1 MFTQQE
7 VKESADRLRTI
18 IEADD
23 INLTAYGAEWRTN
36 PLAQEDA
43 AVIVSEYLRT
53 SQSLP
58 DELWIV
64 GRVFFRPEVC
74 DPDKVTPWTFQG
86 VFTSREL
93 ALAACRD
100 STYLIGPAKLNE
112 PLPHDPQEWP
122 GAEWAVLV
130 NVKGEVNGPRE
141 A

>member
-7 VKESADRLRTI
+7 VKESANRLRTI

-53 SQSLP
+53 SQPLP
-58 DELWIV
+58 AELWIV
-64 GRVFFRPEVC
+64 GRVFFRPAASV
-74 DPDKVTPWTFQG
+74 PYKVAPWTFQG
-86 VFTSREL
+86 VFSSREL

-100 STYLIGPAKLNE
+100 STYFIGPAKLNE
-112 PLPHDPQEWP
+112 TLPHDPQECP
-122 GAEWAVLV
+122 GAEWAAAAAVFG
-130 NVKGEVNGPRE
+130 KGGEL
-141 A
+141 